1 MKNDNRISP
10 MGLKGNEINERMKQ
24 LMGITQINENKSTS
38 VVELTKLGPDG
49 KVYGIVRENH
59 EYYIKTANKTSDL
72 VLEDFKY
79 IGGLQNKKQEAYPSY
94 AKAIKHLNLNFKSLA
109 ESYGKGGDINVF
121 ENDNLLKENA
131 FGVGFSSNIGNGFSN
146 EGNMEH
152 NTPLLEKEEELS
164 ETEQDIDKML
174 DEEWKSDFDG
184 NRDFDTYNDDKV
196 DFEKKYGSI
205 YNIVDDIN
213 ADITLDD
220 DIDNDIF
227 EEFFDNELNK
237 LKKFNLPKGQNL
249 KDGERINFKS
259 SPNGNTLSTDIYT
272 LPNNKYCYWSTFKGG
287 YLMGDD
293 KEQIIKLAA
302 IENKLFDISHSASID
317 KQTSRGESGWVD
329 ETDSHMSPRNKELAA
344 MKPPYDRITKAD
356 KLKAIGAIQE
366 HKLSIARAL
375 TNMDSIIDS
384 LTEGEVKKKV
394 YTLK

>member
-10 MGLKGNEINERMKQ
+10 IGLKGNEINERMKQ

-152 NTPLLEKEEELS
+152 NTPLLEEEKGKNNPWAICRGKQNEVGKDKMTDAEVESCILQMKEKFNIDETITENEYCGMEEELS

-174 DEEWKSDFDG
+174 DEE
-184 NRDFDTYNDDKV
+184 DTIENKGKY
-196 DFEKKYGSI
+196 FGGKKQKLG
-205 YNIVDDIN
+205 
-213 ADITLDD
+213 LDD
-220 DIDNDIF
+220 D
-227 EEFFDNELNK
+227 
-237 LKKFNLPKGQNL
+237 G
-249 KDGERINFKS
+249 DGV
-259 SPNGNTLSTDIYT
+259 PNG
-272 LPNNKYCYWSTFKGG
+272 
-287 YLMGDD
+287 
-293 KEQIIKLAA
+293 
-302 IENKLFDISHSASID
+302 
-317 KQTSRGESGWVD
+317 
-329 ETDSHMSPRNKELAA
+329 
-344 MKPPYDRITKAD
+344 AD
-356 KLKAIGAIQE
+356 KDPKDGAIQE

-375 TNMDSIIDS
+375 SNMDSIIDS

>member
-10 MGLKGNEINERMKQ
+10 IGLKGNEINERMKQ

-152 NTPLLEKEEELS
+152 NTPLLEEEKDKNNPWAICRGQQNKVGKDKMTDAEVESCILQMKEKFNIDETITENEYCGMEEELT

-174 DEEWKSDFDG
+174 GEEELDAVGKEDGDVNNDGKEDEQDKYLL
-184 NRDFDTYNDDKV
+184 NRRK
-196 DFEKKYGSI
+196 EISK
-205 YNIVDDIN
+205 NI
-213 ADITLDD
+213 
-220 DIDNDIF
+220 
-227 EEFFDNELNK
+227 
-237 LKKFNLPKGQNL
+237 
-249 KDGERINFKS
+249 
-259 SPNGNTLSTDIYT
+259 
-272 LPNNKYCYWSTFKGG
+272 
-287 YLMGDD
+287 D
-293 KEQIIKLAA
+293 KE
-302 IENKLFDISHSASID
+302 EED
-317 KQTSRGESGWVD
+317 
-329 ETDSHMSPRNKELAA
+329 
-344 MKPPYDRITKAD
+344 
-356 KLKAIGAIQE
+356 GAIQE

>member
-152 NTPLLEKEEELS
+152 NTPLLEKEEEEGLTD
-164 ETEQDIDKML
+164 TEQDIDNML
-174 DEEWKSDFDG
+174 AEE
-184 NRDFDTYNDDKV
+184 DT
-196 DFEKKYGSI
+196 
-205 YNIVDDIN
+205 
-213 ADITLDD
+213 
-220 DIDNDIF
+220 
-227 EEFFDNELNK
+227 
-237 LKKFNLPKGQNL
+237 
-249 KDGERINFKS
+249 
-259 SPNGNTLSTDIYT
+259 
-272 LPNNKYCYWSTFKGG
+272 
-287 YLMGDD
+287 
-293 KEQIIKLAA
+293 
-302 IENKLFDISHSASID
+302 
-317 KQTSRGESGWVD
+317 TSVD
-329 ETDSHMSPRNKELAA
+329 ENYFTNYGQDEPTAEE
-344 MKPPYDRITKAD
+344 DETKAD
-356 KLKAIGAIQE
+356 TTYNRGAVHFRNGAKYMAEKLRQQAIKQGQ
-366 HKLSIARAL
+366 L
-375 TNMDSIIDS
+375 THQDEKDFPPYEF
-384 LTEGEVKKKV
+384 EG
-394 YTLK
+394 

>member
-10 MGLKGNEINERMKQ
+10 IGLKGNEINERMKQ

-259 SPNGNTLSTDIYT
+259 NPNGNTLSTDIYT